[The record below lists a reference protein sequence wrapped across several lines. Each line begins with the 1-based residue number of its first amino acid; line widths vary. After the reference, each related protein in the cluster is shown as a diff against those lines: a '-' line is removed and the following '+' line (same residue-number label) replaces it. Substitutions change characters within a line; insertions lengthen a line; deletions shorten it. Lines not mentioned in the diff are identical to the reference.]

1 MSFRSLR
8 NNVNDD
14 EILCNV
20 FYINKGYTIGVK
32 VYKDATIEDLQRI
45 IGEKNNIPYKEQMI
59 FLSDGSRPNPDALL
73 SEHDYATSEKP
84 LFLYRR
90 TSQEKVSPVVE
101 EIEGIH
107 RFQTEFLNVVEPAIE
122 SQNLNDIKQ
131 AAAKTLH
138 FANLIVRVCTKV
150 VHDHKFLAEGWS
162 AMVAYLDDQISR
174 LYRRYGR
181 LESIMKKMETA
192 KANSNSVLED
202 FNSVFDKLR
211 KISLP
216 PELAGAMTDSDDG
229 EYTLYDWIRSKD
241 PVFHLNDLVGHVQNS
256 LNILDDAPIKRIK
269 PNMDDARKQIN
280 DRKVRFIN
288 GLDERLRTLN
298 ERQEQTAS
306 TGSTIENAA
315 GEIYHN
321 MEIHLQNP
329 QTLRQLK
336 DGVLKMVKDVEIY
349 SRSKLEVLTAL
360 QGRTKNNF
368 VPIYDSLDKADG
380 NMVVFEE
387 KAKTLIDQ
395 LNLLNQ
401 IRETPILYVTA
412 VAEVIR
418 RQTLQK
424 EFGEWLEMI
433 KEKCSTFLEEENQL
447 RNDIHRKLE
456 KHFLRQLFR
465 GVSQLMPSFQPH
477 VSSFDTNLPKID
489 NSYLHM
495 LREKFQDMSALLNV
509 TAPNVFRRLTIVD
522 KNSPNLNEISHATLR
537 REESFFVP
545 GRTINIDTLNR
556 NHPSTNYLQNIDA
569 ECSPGSYSSMNRFGT
584 YSSQTSLAFSES
596 GVGTPMSLKP
606 ITFDCRPK
614 DEFTI
619 SPQKAY
625 PYSSDPIAV
634 PTRGMTSSNQISTTS
649 SQFSTPEDTMTSE
662 RFRQPHTDDEQ
673 VRKVDVATNE
683 LQNLKEFIP
692 ELLSQINE
700 IRNAVQEECE
710 TVKVFDK
717 ENIDEVWRRI
727 REEMDKQLEEQ
738 KKIVEEVKEENGKLA
753 EIVEHEKYLRREK
766 EKEVHEQN
774 ITIERQNTEILEVI
788 KAKDDLHADILRL
801 ETEKRKLEDRIHS
814 EASVDYLGIEL
825 KTLEDILRRP
835 LAHDEVDRIKSE
847 IEKRRVS
854 SPTPSEQN
862 EREGRNTNSHAEYE
876 KAYRTKMNFIIQGIE
891 NKKIAEIAKVR
902 DEIQTEVKKE
912 RENYEKSMQEKI
924 KDLEEQVLFYKK
936 LEEQQLK
943 GPFVDAVTI
952 ADNVITNSHHSEPF
966 LPKSMLESCMVV
978 NANPTTSLSKTGEF
992 PATQEEDEDAEI
1004 AEDDITSIN
1013 TIGTQTRICLKEM
1026 NMMISLHD
1034 IHEGCSVLVMW
1045 DNSHNSYMVFSTSRS
1060 LHFVRESSMRRF
1072 GVDAQSP
1079 ARRNWMFAV
1088 VTNIEYCQIRKEN
1101 NRYNMPLGTRFYR
1114 VEVKPLAIEQSSSAP
1129 TRRT

>member
-1 MSFRSLR
+1 M
-8 NNVNDD
+8 
-14 EILCNV
+14 
-20 FYINKGYTIGVK
+20 IGVRIH
-32 VYKDATIEDLQRI
+32 KDATIEEFIRVI
-45 IGEKNNIPYKEQMI
+45 CEKNNIPYKEQMV

-73 SEHDYATSEKP
+73 SEHDYATPDKP

-90 TSQEKVSPVVE
+90 TSQEKPLNTVE
-101 EIEGIH
+101 EIDGIH
-107 RFQTEFLNVVEPAIE
+107 RYQAEFLNTVEPAIE
-122 SQNLNDIKQ
+122 SQNSSDIKQ
-131 AAAKTLH
+131 AAAKTIQ
-138 FANLIVRVCTKV
+138 FAKVIVRVCTKLV
-150 VHDHKFLAEGWS
+150 DDHRFLAEGWG
-162 AMVAYLDDQISR
+162 AMVAYLDDQINR
-174 LYRRYGR
+174 LYRRFGR

-192 KANSNSVLED
+192 KANSNSILED

-216 PELAGAMTDSDDG
+216 PELAGTMADSEDE
-229 EYTLYDWIRSKD
+229 EYSLYDWIRSKD
-241 PVFHLNDLVGHVQNS
+241 PVFHLNDLVGHVQRS
-256 LNILDDAPIKRIK
+256 LNELDDGPIKQIK
-269 PNMDDARKQIN
+269 PNMDRSRKQIN
-280 DRKVRFIN
+280 DTKVRFVN
-288 GLDERLRTLN
+288 GLDERLRILN
-298 ERQEQTAS
+298 GRQEQTAS
-306 TGSTIENAA
+306 TGSSIEKTA

-321 MEIHLQNP
+321 IEVHVQNP
-329 QTLRQLK
+329 QTLQQLK
-336 DGVLKMVKDVEIY
+336 DRVLTMVKDVETY
-349 SRSKLEVLTAL
+349 GRSKLEVLTAL
-360 QGRTKNNF
+360 YSRTRNNF

-380 NMVVFEE
+380 AMVVFEE
-387 KAKTLIDQ
+387 RAKILIDQ

-433 KEKCSTFLEEENQL
+433 KEKCSAFLEEENQL

-465 GVSQLMPSFQPH
+465 GVYQLMPSFQPH
-477 VSSFDTNLPKID
+477 VTPFDTNLPKID

-495 LREKFQDMSALLNV
+495 LREKFRDMATLLNV
-509 TAPNVFRRLTIVD
+509 TAPDVFKRLTIVD
-522 KNSPNLNEISHATLR
+522 KNSTNLNEISHATLR
-537 REESFFVP
+537 REESFFVH
-545 GRTINIDTLNR
+545 GKTINIDTMNQ
-556 NHPSTNYLQNIDA
+556 NYPSTNYLTRLDS
-569 ECSPGSYSSMNRFGT
+569 ECSPGSFNMNRFGP

-596 GVGTPMSLKP
+596 GVGTPISLKP
-606 ITFDCRPK
+606 ITFDCRPS
-614 DEFTI
+614 DEITV

-634 PTRGMTSSNQISTTS
+634 PTSRGITNSNQISTTS
-649 SQFSTPEDTMTSE
+649 SQFSTPDDTMSNE
-662 RFRQPHTDDEQ
+662 RFRQPHTDDENI
-673 VRKVDVATNE
+673 RKLEVATKE
-683 LQNLKEFIP
+683 LQHAKEFIAEFLP
-692 ELLSQINE
+692 QIDE
-700 IRNAVQEECE
+700 IRNALQEGGEMM
-710 TVKVFDK
+710 KIFDK
-717 ENIDEVWRRI
+717 ENIDEVWRQI
-727 REEMDKQLEEQ
+727 RDEMNKQLEEKTKDLEDQ
-738 KKIVEEVKEENGKLA
+738 KKIATEVKEENAKLA

-801 ETEKRKLEDRIHS
+801 ETEKRKLEERLHS
-814 EASVDYLGIEL
+814 DTSVDYLGIEL

-862 EREGRNTNSHAEYE
+862 ERETRTTNSHAEYE

-891 NKKIAEIAKVR
+891 NKKVAEIAKMR
-902 DEIQTEVKKE
+902 DEIHTEVKNE
-912 RENYEKSMQEKI
+912 RERYEKSLLERNKE
-924 KDLEEQVLFYKK
+924 LEEKVLFYQK

-952 ADNVITNSHHSEPF
+952 ADNNIVSNSHSEPF

-978 NANPTTSLSKTGEF
+978 NPNPTASSSKAGEF
-992 PATQEEDEDAEI
+992 PATQEEDEDAEL

-1072 GVDAQSP
+1072 GVDAQSA